1 MNAYLQNTSFLLR
14 PSQECINRYTADT
27 SQGIGRLATLNV
39 VNRELCSSSVLVGN
53 SEVQFCFGFCAGVM
67 LEERFTFSC
76 SNFKL
81 NRNANNELAVLP
93 ALIRT
98 TLKVVLDVV
107 RLLATR

>member
-27 SQGIGRLATLNV
+27 SQEIGRLATLNV

-53 SEVQFCFGFCAGVM
+53 SEMQFRFGFCVSVV
-67 LEERFTFSC
+67 LEKHFTFSC
-76 SNFKL
+76 SDFTL
-81 NRNANNELAVLP
+81 NTNGNNELAVLT